1 MVSKKFSIIGIA
13 LCAML
18 WAVSCKT
25 DVANTGIS
33 VLDEDDAIWVLADT
47 FAIHSNIESGEA
59 IISQADSFLLGEIET
74 DFGLLRASILTQMAC
89 PEGYYYPA
97 NAELDSIC
105 LFIYYPSWVGDGL
118 SPMAINAYMM
128 DKGTFKYSGKYP
140 TDLNIDDY
148 CTRDKSIL
156 TNHRIIAASE
166 KLDSVQNSSG
176 TYIPALRM
184 RVNDDFMDYFWAIK
198 RFDTQEQFNQLFNGI
213 LLETSFGSS
222 TVLNITD
229 IALGVYFHFS
239 YDRAGETVKVSDM
252 KAFYANSEVRTVNQL
267 TYRDQDQWI
276 EQLKADSDYYNYIV
290 APAGIYTRLSFPM
303 KQMADSIKKNLV
315 MDSIPLADSVLYLY
329 KTAYVN
335 LAEVKVSVENVYSG
349 TKSDMTR
356 NDWLQPA
363 SHMLLIKEES
373 IDRFFANKELPT
385 DTCALLSQLTQGVD
399 SAGNTIYYYTYD
411 MSNFLFNQL
420 RKGED
425 AAHNDSDLHMLLVPV
440 TVTLSSSSTIT
451 AVRQQ
456 QTISATVIQ
465 SAQNGMNLKL
475 VYSGF

>member
-74 DFGLLRASILTQMAC
+74 DYGLLRASILTQMAC
-89 PEGYYYPA
+89 PEGYYYPE

-229 IALGVYFHFS
+229 IALGVYFLDFRLI
-239 YDRAGETVKVSDM
+239 YRLLNIIAYRLGITT
-252 KAFYANSEVRTVNQL
+252 RTGHPTDAILLAVN
-267 TYRDQDQWI
+267 
-276 EQLKADSDYYNYIV
+276 
-290 APAGIYTRLSFPM
+290 GIYM
-303 KQMADSIKKNLV
+303 
-315 MDSIPLADSVLYLY
+315 
-329 KTAYVN
+329 
-335 LAEVKVSVENVYSG
+335 VKPNRRCTYQSNARTG
-349 TKSDMTR
+349 
-356 NDWLQPA
+356 
-363 SHMLLIKEES
+363 EE
-373 IDRFFANKELPT
+373 RFVDE
-385 DTCALLSQLTQGVD
+385 CAC
-399 SAGNTIYYYTYD
+399 
-411 MSNFLFNQL
+411 
-420 RKGED
+420 
-425 AAHNDSDLHMLLVPV
+425 AHD
-440 TVTLSSSSTIT
+440 
-451 AVRQQ
+451 
-456 QTISATVIQ
+456 
-465 SAQNGMNLKL
+465 
-475 VYSGF
+475 